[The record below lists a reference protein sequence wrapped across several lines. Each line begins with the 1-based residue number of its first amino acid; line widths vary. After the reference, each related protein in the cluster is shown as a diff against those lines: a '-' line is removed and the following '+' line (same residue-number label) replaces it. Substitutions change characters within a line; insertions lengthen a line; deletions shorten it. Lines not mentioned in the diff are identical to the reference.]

1 MTSSSSALKDKKPA
15 TQSVMGRVKASHPRI
30 LRLLVPLDFSG
41 KSRQA
46 LRYALPIA
54 QKFAAR
60 IVLLHVIATTG
71 KASTKPAA
79 IAELDRKKQAAAT
92 RLDDMA
98 AKLLP
103 KNLHQENQVRTGIP
117 AEEILKLSNRLN
129 IDMIV
134 LAPHGRSGLK
144 RIFLG
149 STAEQVMRQATCPV
163 LSVRRH

>member
-1 MTSSSSALKDKKPA
+1 MTSAPSTKDKKNA
-15 TQSVMGRVKASHPRI
+15 SHSVMGRVKASHPRI

-54 QKFAAR
+54 QKFAAK
-60 IVLLHVIATTG
+60 IVLLHVIPTTG
-71 KASTKPAA
+71 KEPAKPAA
-79 IAELDRKKQAAAT
+79 IAELDKKKQAAAV

-103 KNLHQENQVRTGIP
+103 RNLHQDNHVRTGIP
-117 AEEILKLSNRLN
+117 ADEILKASNRLN

-149 STAEQVMRQATCPV
+149 STAEQVMRQASCPV